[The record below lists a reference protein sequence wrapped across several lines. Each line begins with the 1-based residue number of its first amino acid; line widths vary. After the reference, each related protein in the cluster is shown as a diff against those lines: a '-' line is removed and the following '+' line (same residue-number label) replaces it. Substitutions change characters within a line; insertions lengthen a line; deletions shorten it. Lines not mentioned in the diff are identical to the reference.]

1 METAKPDSRPQILFM
16 ALALAATLPGVYL
29 RITGIHPEPVLAA
42 ILYGMAIVGAAFILS
57 WAAEIIQMDIA
68 AGLALAL
75 LALIAI
81 LPEYAVDFVFT
92 ARAGQEFAE
101 TGQATRYGPLAL
113 ANMTGGNQLLIG
125 LGWPMVILIGT
136 WRVRKTGAVPSE
148 AEGTTA
154 TEIHLARGQSVDIA
168 YLTIASLYGLTL
180 FLKDT
185 LSLFDAVV
193 LITIYVL
200 YLRRLSGA
208 PTHEPHLVGP
218 SAYVGS
224 LPKRTRR
231 IINYTMFVIS
241 AGVILLCAEAFADS
255 IIELGEAIG
264 VSDFLLVK
272 WIAPT
277 ASEAP
282 ELLVATLFA
291 WRLAITDRAGRP
303 HLVQGQPMDL
313 ARRLAAHRVLHL
325 RRRSPRAAARH
336 TAAGRA
342 RSSPRRS
349 RSSPS
354 PSWPAARSVAPRRGS
369 CSGSSPPRS
378 ENRADH
384 RAGAHLAGCVSI
396 RPGSG
401 SASSSSS
408 PRHGSCARISEPCS
422 PTCATGCA
430 LRGASS
436 PPKSTSRPLR
446 RTPSNLSCEGR
457 IFGGYDRRSCLGL
470 QAFHPCPVRLPPRV
484 GSQQRENLVGREQ
497 GSLPDGGAWIPH
509 SIS

>member
-16 ALALAATLPGVYL
+16 SLAVAATLPGVYL
-29 RITGIHPEPVLAA
+29 RITGIHPEPILAA

-92 ARAGQEFAE
+92 AKAGEEFAE
-101 TGQATRYGPLAL
+101 TGAATQYGPLAL

-136 WRVRKTGAVPSE
+136 WRVRKTRAVPSV

-218 SAYVGS
+218 SAYIGS

-231 IINYTMFVIS
+231 IINYAMFVVA
-241 AGVILLCAEAFADS
+241 AGVILLCAEAFAES

-264 VSDFLLVK
+264 VSEFLLVK

-291 WRLAITDRAGRP
+291 WRLASRTGLGALISSKVNQWTL
-303 HLVQGQPMDL
+303 LVGTAP
-313 ARRLAAHRVLHL
+313 HRVLHI
-325 RRRSPRAAARH
+325 RRCPPRPPARNDP
-336 TAAGRA
+336 AESSC
-342 RSSPRRS
+342 SSPRHS

-354 PSWPAARSVAPRRGS
+354 PSWPAARSAAPRRGS
-369 CSGSSPPRS
+369 CSASSSPRS
-378 ENRADH
+378 ENR
-384 RAGAHLAGCVSI
+384 
-396 RPGSG
+396 
-401 SASSSSS
+401 
-408 PRHGSCARISEPCS
+408 
-422 PTCATGCA
+422 
-430 LRGASS
+430 
-436 PPKSTSRPLR
+436 
-446 RTPSNLSCEGR
+446 
-457 IFGGYDRRSCLGL
+457 
-470 QAFHPCPVRLPPRV
+470 
-484 GSQQRENLVGREQ
+484 
-497 GSLPDGGAWIPH
+497 
-509 SIS
+509 